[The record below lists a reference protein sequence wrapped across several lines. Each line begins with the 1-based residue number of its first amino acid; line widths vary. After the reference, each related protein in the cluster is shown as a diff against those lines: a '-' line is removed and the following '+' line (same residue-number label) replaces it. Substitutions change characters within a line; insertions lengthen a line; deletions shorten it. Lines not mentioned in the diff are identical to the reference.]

1 MINEDSKTNDF
12 KGLPE
17 MAYNCVGYLM
27 RNDDIIWRILSNP
40 KSDCLDPNKYPDLTL
55 EEKAGLIYRGGDNV
69 NDYRVFLDLGQDDAW
84 AQEVC
89 ILRVSPL
96 AVMPDTYVHGKV
108 VMGFQVYTHNKA
120 NHLSNYTTRTDTV
133 IQRLISVLNGAEINS
148 IGIIHFDRRASSLCK
163 VITIGRIPFLGKQL
177 TMTNIQLS

>member
-1 MINEDSKTNDF
+1 MIREDSKTNDF
-12 KGLPE
+12 TGLSE

-40 KSDCLDPNKYPDLTL
+40 QPDCLDPQKYPNLTL
-55 EEKAGLIYRGGDNV
+55 EEKARLIYRGGDNV

-84 AQEVC
+84 AQEVS

-96 AVMPDTYVHGKV
+96 AIMPDTYVYGKV

-120 NHLSNYTTRTDTV
+120 NHLSNYTTRTDTA
-133 IQRLISVLNGAEINS
+133 IQRLIGVLNGAEIN
-148 IGIIHFDRRASSLCK
+148 GVGRIHFDRRASSLCR
-163 VITIGRIPFLGKQL
+163 VITIGRIPFSGKQL